1 MYFFIA
7 VCKRPQVESAQIL
20 LDLNYPEEGLVTIHQ
35 DPYEAAKNTHAL
47 VVCTEWDEFTV
58 FISSLQF
65 PHSLCIRIVLLV
77 HRKKTKTRT
86 TKCSYYN

>member
-58 FISSLQF
+58 INSHTRFAF
-65 PHSLCIRIVLLV
+65 ELC
-77 HRKKTKTRT
+77 
-86 TKCSYYN
+86 C